1 MIQFLYFGLLKL
13 VIMSKP
19 MRQFLLLL
27 FVACSSSY
35 IFGQSQKINAAV
47 VSKFKVDI
55 DNFIG
60 FDAFGYGYDVKNNV
74 FRKIKGNEIFEYK
87 NVSLGNITKI
97 DIQNPLKI
105 VLFYEDFNS
114 VVLLDNQLNKM
125 TEINFSQNAIPI
137 VVSAVGMSTQNQLW
151 IFNTL
156 NQQIGLF
163 DYLKN
168 EYKTVSNPFTESI
181 KYYQTDFNTFFWID
195 KKNNWFSCDI
205 FGKISNLGNVPDFDK
220 IEIISSQKYI
230 FGKANSLFFRDISK
244 ADATLDSEIE
254 ILEKT
259 FDKFYYK
266 DQILSIFTG
275 KEIVNYKIVTP

>member
-1 MIQFLYFGLLKL
+1 
-13 VIMSKP
+13 
-19 MRQFLLLL
+19 
-27 FVACSSSY
+27 
-35 IFGQSQKINAAV
+35 
-47 VSKFKVDI
+47 
-55 DNFIG
+55 
-60 FDAFGYGYDVKNNV
+60 
-74 FRKIKGNEIFEYK
+74 
-87 NVSLGNITKI
+87 LGNITKV

-125 TEINFSQNAIPI
+125 TEINFSQNTIPI
-137 VVSAVGMSTQNQLW
+137 VVNAIGMSTQNQLW

-168 EYKTVSNPFTESI
+168 EYKTVSIPLTESI

-205 FGKISNLGNVPDFDK
+205 FGKISSLGTVPDFDK
-220 IEIISSQKYI
+220 IEIISPQKYI
-230 FGKANSLFFRDISK
+230 FSKAN
-244 ADATLDSEIE
+244 TLYLRENTNTISEIE

-259 FDKFYYK
+259 FDKYYYK
-266 DQILSIFTG
+266 DQILSIFTA
-275 KEIVNYKIVTP
+275 KEILNYKIVTR